1 MTAKG
6 ILETEN
12 DLPTAPKELSIFS
25 SEGFY
30 DTTAQLRRYTLRL
43 DGFVAANAPRKG
55 GELVTHP
62 FTFEGEALNLNVS
75 TSVGGSARVEIQ
87 DADGRP
93 IKGYTRADCHEVF
106 GDEIERVVAWK
117 GTDTVAS
124 LASRPIRLRF
134 ILKDAD
140 LFSFRFR

>member
-1 MTAKG
+1 MLSTG
-6 ILETEN
+6 S
-12 DLPTAPKELSIFS
+12 DLPRAPRELSLYAAES
-25 SEGFY
+25 YWTGKSLN
-30 DTTAQLRRYTLRL
+30 LRRYSIRT
-43 DGFVAANAPRKG
+43 DGFVSMQAPLAG
-55 GELVTHP
+55 GEFVTRPLV
-62 FTFEGEALNLNVS
+62 FTGEKLVINYS
-75 TSVGGSARVEIQ
+75 TSAAGGVWVEIQ
-87 DADGRP
+87 GADGRP

-117 GTDTVAS
+117 GTDTVAG